1 VAEWATPSAPASSPQ
16 APAAPRSL
24 QLRAA
29 IVHDWFQGFHGAE
42 RTVWEMLPLFEATP
56 DVFTFHAAR
65 ELLPA
70 PLAAAIVRESRIS
83 SLPGIRQ
90 RGHDP
95 GRWRWLL
102 PYMPI
107 YFDRLDL
114 RGYDVVVSSSHACAA
129 GVRTAPDTLHVCYCH
144 TPMRY
149 VWLPDADAER
159 VRGAAALALRLAAG
173 WLRRWDLRASR
184 RPDVYVANSTAV
196 AERIR
201 RFYGREAIVVPPP
214 VAVDEFQPAAQR
226 ERDHFV
232 WVHRLVPYKRPLE
245 VAEAFRELPDLR
257 LTMVGIGPLA
267 GELRANLPSNVTLHG
282 WLERDELA
290 SLLASA
296 GGFIHVG
303 EEDFGISMVEAL
315 ASGAPVVA
323 LRRGGALDIVRDG
336 VDGVLI
342 DPPATPQAIRQAVRA
357 VVGREWDPASLRRR
371 AEEFSADRFRARL
384 REVIAS
390 RLKPARGGAG

>member
-1 VAEWATPSAPASSPQ
+1 MTEPRTAPTAAASAPQ
-16 APAAPRSL
+16 APGEPRPL
-24 QLRAA
+24 PVRAA

-42 RTVWEMLPLFEATP
+42 RTVWEMLPLFARQP

-70 PLAAAIVRESRIS
+70 PLASAIVRESRLAR
-83 SLPGIRQ
+83 LPGVRQ
-90 RGHDP
+90 RGHNP

-107 YFDRLDL
+107 YFERLAL
-114 RGYDVVVSSSHACAA
+114 TNYDVVVSSSHACAA
-129 GVRTAPDTLHVCYCH
+129 GVRTPVETLHVCYCH

-149 VWLPDADAER
+149 VWMPDADSER
-159 VRGAAALALRLAAG
+159 VRGPAALALRIAAG

-196 AERIR
+196 ATRIR
-201 RFYGREAIVVPPP
+201 RFYGRDAVVIPPP
-214 VAVDEFQPAAQR
+214 VAVDEFHVRADR
-226 ERDHFV
+226 ELDHFV

-245 VAEAFRELPDLR
+245 VAEAFRGLPELR

-267 GELRANLPSNVTLHG
+267 GELQRTLPPNVTLRG
-282 WLERDELA
+282 WIEREELVE
-290 SLLASA
+290 LLAGA

-323 LRRGGALDIVRDG
+323 LRRGGALDIVRDH

-342 DPPATPQAIRQAVRA
+342 DPPATPAAIRRAVRDVA
-357 VVGREWDPASLRRR
+357 SASWDPDVLRRR
-371 AEEFSADRFRARL
+371 AEEFSAARFRERMAAL
-384 REVIAS
+384 IAT
-390 RLKPARGGAG
+390 KIGAEPVG